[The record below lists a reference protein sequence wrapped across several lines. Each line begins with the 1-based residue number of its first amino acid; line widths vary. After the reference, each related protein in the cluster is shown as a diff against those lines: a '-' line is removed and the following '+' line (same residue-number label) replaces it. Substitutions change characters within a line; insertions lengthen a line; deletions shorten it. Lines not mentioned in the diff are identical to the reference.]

1 MFSCAPIKRHRFN
14 SSTIFLLRKR
24 GKAPPVKVRPRVLS
38 AAYGE
43 ANRTAPKH
51 ASISAMMAVIL
62 MTRSSLMFPPCH
74 GGGFAVA
81 CSVRPKPNDH
91 TPAPPGA

>member
-1 MFSCAPIKRHRFN
+1 M
-14 SSTIFLLRKR
+14 
-24 GKAPPVKVRPRVLS
+24 KVRPRVLS

-74 GGGFAVA
+74 GGCLFVGSTMRQKADNYRSA
-81 CSVRPKPNDH
+81 SPR
-91 TPAPPGA
+91 A